1 MIDADYKS
9 AEYKRLGHFLM
20 PDCKS
25 GRTPNGYQITTES
38 NPCARCSILLTD
50 FSFPSLSIF
59 SQKSQGLL
67 KLKLY
72 AKLFRLNAIRLIS
85 F

>member
-1 MIDADYKS
+1 MRSPWA
-9 AEYKRLGHFLM
+9 
-20 PDCKS
+20 
-25 GRTPNGYQITTES
+25 GRFPVHG
-38 NPCARCSILLTD
+38 LL
-50 FSFPSLSIF
+50 FFIPFYFPFIPFPSLSIF

>member
-1 MIDADYKS
+1 MQHLAH
-9 AEYKRLGHFLM
+9 GFF
-20 PDCKS
+20 
-25 GRTPNGYQITTES
+25 
-38 NPCARCSILLTD
+38 
-50 FSFPSLSIF
+50 FSPSLAIF

-85 F
+85 FEKKKTGKKKI

>member
-1 MIDADYKS
+1 MIDADCKS

-38 NPCARCSILLTD
+38 KSVSKMRILLTD
-50 FSFPSLSIF
+50 FSFPLPSHFFTKITRIVKIETLC
-59 SQKSQGLL
+59 
-67 KLKLY
+67 
-72 AKLFRLNAIRLIS
+72 
-85 F
+85 

>member
-1 MIDADYKS
+1 MRI

-25 GRTPNGYQITTES
+25 GRTPNGRNAS
-38 NPCARCSILLTD
+38 
-50 FSFPSLSIF
+50 PSLAIF

-85 F
+85 FEKKKTGKKKI

>member
-1 MIDADYKS
+1 
-9 AEYKRLGHFLM
+9 M

-38 NPCARCSILLTD
+38 KSVSKMQHLAHGFF
-50 FSFPSLSIF
+50 FSPPLAIF

-85 F
+85 FEKKKTGKKKI

>member
-1 MIDADYKS
+1 
-9 AEYKRLGHFLM
+9 M

-38 NPCARCSILLTD
+38 KSVSKMRILLTD

>member
-1 MIDADYKS
+1 MRI
-9 AEYKRLGHFLM
+9 FL
-20 PDCKS
+20 
-25 GRTPNGYQITTES
+25 
-38 NPCARCSILLTD
+38 
-50 FSFPSLSIF
+50 FPSLSIF

>member
-1 MIDADYKS
+1 MRI
-9 AEYKRLGHFLM
+9 FL
-20 PDCKS
+20 S
-25 GRTPNGYQITTES
+25 
-38 NPCARCSILLTD
+38 
-50 FSFPSLSIF
+50 PSLAIF